1 MKKAF
6 ETTGY
11 TIKEETVDFLHH
23 NILDSSFVIDV
34 NHQFPGYYS
43 TPVMEETKPRSIL
56 LVTKKKYSWEKI
68 LRTFEIID
76 KYTEFN
82 VKGTYARVS
91 IGNNYY
97 DCIQV
102 KGLESYDKIPII
114 QQAFRE
120 EGIRF
125 MNSKNYKD
133 QMTVSIKLSKFYK
146 IEQVA
151 ENIYKDMDVENIHYF
166 IIPNPLNWELFRSI
180 TMKIK
185 NNISNRNYDAVLG
198 VFFMDKSVKDM
209 VRIYKPD
216 IELALLEEI
225 KDKYYSEI
233 KRYFQ

>member
-1 MKKAF
+1 MKKSF

-23 NILDSSFVIDV
+23 NILPNTFVIDV

-43 TPVMEETKPRSIL
+43 TPVMDETKPRSIL

-68 LRTFEIID
+68 LRTFQLID
-76 KYTEFN
+76 KYTDFN
-82 VKGTYARVS
+82 VNGTYAGVS
-91 IGNNYY
+91 FGNNYF

-114 QQAFRE
+114 QHAFQE

-125 MNSKNYKD
+125 MSSKNYKD

-146 IEQVA
+146 IEEVG
-151 ENIYKDMDVENIHYF
+151 ENIYKDMDVQNIHYF
-166 IIPNPLNWELFRSI
+166 IIPNHLNWELFRNI

-185 NNISNRNYDAVLG
+185 NNISNRNYDAVVG
-198 VFFMDKSVKDM
+198 VFFMDKSIKDM
-209 VRIYKPD
+209 IRIYKPN
-216 IELALLEEI
+216 IKTELLKEI
-225 KDKYYSEI
+225 KEKYYAEI
-233 KRYFQ
+233 KRYF